1 MKNLPTIK
9 TSSGEGTIEQL
20 WISELGYLM
29 LRFYHE
35 NESRWITYNLG
46 TYNPEDNV
54 FTRIIDDA
62 KIKI

>member
-29 LRFYHE
+29 LRVYHE

-62 KIKI
+62 KIN